1 MRSQRKSWN
10 ELNNVENQKT
20 LNKLI
25 TIAGTQGGREGG
37 MQRIVV
43 HDVGWCMRYVEI
55 LLRRFLF
62 VFDRTGLKG
71 AASTNKLLDTCVN
84 SQTNNNKCIL
94 TCIYF
99 LCNNIQ
105 WQKEPRRKSIQ
116 IVYLTFTFINFYILA
131 QPSISR
137 TPYTSINWYLER
149 LFIGAGAFFSFE
161 QTSQPNQLTTKASPP
176 FRSWQHQ
183 GCTCHISLVLVVVWR
198 QVAQAFFPFHNAGI
212 PRAVVIW
219 SSDTRQE

>member
-1 MRSQRKSWN
+1 MRSQWKSWN
-10 ELNNVENQKT
+10 ELNNVEIQKT

-25 TIAGTQGGREGG
+25 TIAGTKGGRGG

-94 TCIYF
+94 TCIYC
-99 LCNNIQ
+99 LCNNIPVVPARGGAEVAL
-105 WQKEPRRKSIQ
+105 KIYIRPFSSIELACAVHQPSPCVRALCKIFCQ
-116 IVYLTFTFINFYILA
+116 IHSSAGKNFCQIHILA
-131 QPSISR
+131 
-137 TPYTSINWYLER
+137 YLY
-149 LFIGAGAFFSFE
+149 A
-161 QTSQPNQLTTKASPP
+161 QLHA
-176 FRSWQHQ
+176 W
-183 GCTCHISLVLVVVWR
+183 VE
-198 QVAQAFFPFHNAGI
+198 AA
-212 PRAVVIW
+212 
-219 SSDTRQE
+219 